1 MHKNFLAYDNYEVFN
16 NKIEED
22 VYRHSKLKSC
32 DEQVNFVKKKAKK
45 DKIVF
50 LELGSGNS
58 KMLFN
63 LEKNKI
69 LDVGY
74 GIEFSKSRFDF
85 SQKWKEDCD
94 IKNVF
99 NFNHDF
105 LEFDYESIKKVD
117 LVFCVDLAFQFCEP
131 IKKGSDVYLLNKIY
145 NQINEGGLII
155 LELDGCSNIIDTIPF
170 SNKIWEEF
178 PETDPWRFSLWNCK
192 YENSLLEWDKIFI
205 GRKGEISE
213 TKITLKIYN
222 KEEICQLLKNIG
234 FININL
240 YSNWTMDKFEND
252 KHSFIITGEKK

>member
-99 NFNHDF
+99 N
-105 LEFDYESIKKVD
+105 L
-117 LVFCVDLAFQFCEP
+117 
-131 IKKGSDVYLLNKIY
+131 
-145 NQINEGGLII
+145 
-155 LELDGCSNIIDTIPF
+155 
-170 SNKIWEEF
+170 NKIWEEF
-178 PETDPWRFSLWNCK
+178 PETDPCRFSLCNCK